1 MPQTNL
7 TQSPSS
13 GGKIVTI
20 FGSSKP
26 KEGSP
31 EYEDAMLIGEGLAS
45 SGISVCTGGYGGTME
60 AVSRGASKSDI
71 KIFGV
76 TSAVFS
82 PNPNEFVNVQVHTQ
96 SLFERLQKLVELGDG
111 YIILQGGT
119 GTLVEFAMVWELMNK
134 SIISGKPIIAV
145 TEFWKPVID
154 LLGHELSSEGMAS
167 CAQYVKIARDARE
180 AAEMMIHSLLQE

>member
-1 MPQTNL
+1 VPEIVP

-31 EYEDAMLIGEGLAS
+31 EFEGAVLIGERLALN
-45 SGISVCTGGYGGTME
+45 GISVCTGGYRGTME
-60 AVSRGASKSDI
+60 AVSKGASKSDV
-71 KIFGV
+71 KIIGV

-82 PNPNEFVNVQVHTQ
+82 PDPNEYVNVQVHTQ

-111 YIILQGGT
+111 YMVLKGGT

-134 SIISGKPIIAV
+134 NIIAGKPIIAV
-145 TEFWKPVID
+145 SEFWKPMID
-154 LLGHELSSEGMAS
+154 LLGNELTSEGLAS
-167 CAQYVKIARDARE
+167 CAQYVKIARDAPE
-180 AAEMMIHSLLQE
+180 AAEMMISSLLKK